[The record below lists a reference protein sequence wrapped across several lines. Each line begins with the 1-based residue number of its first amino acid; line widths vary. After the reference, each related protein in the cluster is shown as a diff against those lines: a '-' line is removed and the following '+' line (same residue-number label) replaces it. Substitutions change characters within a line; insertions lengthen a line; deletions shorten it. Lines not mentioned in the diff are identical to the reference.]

1 MVVLEGKDVLVL
13 HRVRMEG
20 RNCPWGV
27 EGEMSG
33 EFVQGEHL
41 ISQTVVMP
49 LTVRITWRSV
59 PPPPSV
65 SLFAI
70 TRFLCSSYIL
80 PEIPL
85 STSKQTKLVDPVFT
99 LTRATNSS
107 WNRINFVPCEVI
119 RSREPIFA
127 VCGPRGALCTCFH
140 RSQSFPPQNVSCLLI
155 EQRSSVSV
163 WFIVCPSV
171 CLSSS
176 YISPIRKQLR

>member
-1 MVVLEGKDVLVL
+1 MADGGAGRERCPTPCKNGGPELSLRSGGGN
-13 HRVRMEG
+13 VR
-20 RNCPWGV
+20 RICPRGTFNLTNRRDASHCPDYV
-27 EGEMSG
+27 
-33 EFVQGEHL
+33 
-41 ISQTVVMP
+41 TVCP
-49 LTVRITWRSV
+49 

-127 VCGPRGALCTCFH
+127 VCGPRGALCSLSVRASIGRSHFRH
-140 RSQSFPPQNVSCLLI
+140 RT
-155 EQRSSVSV
+155 
-163 WFIVCPSV
+163 
-171 CLSSS
+171 
-176 YISPIRKQLR
+176 